1 VSPLLA
7 QVRADVEAFARQA
20 VHVSGSGSTLFLVCD
35 SAVHADVLADAIGEQ
50 LGLPAV
56 STVTSPPPL
65 EEVDGE
71 PRVMEPLYGDDD

>member
-1 VSPLLA
+1 
-7 QVRADVEAFARQA
+7 
-20 VHVSGSGSTLFLVCD
+20 
-35 SAVHADVLADAIGEQ
+35 VLADAIGEQ